1 VDRRASINNAYI
13 KNIIVFKNA
22 SEFFDYFN
30 IDKKEGDI
38 LLRYIP
44 ERYFTTINNANFVS
58 KIPDL
63 ISKLRK

>member
-1 VDRRASINNAYI
+1 MDTRARINKAYI
-13 KNIIVFKNA
+13 KNITVFKN
-22 SEFFDYFN
+22 SSIFFDYFN
-30 IDKKEGDI
+30 IDKKEGNI